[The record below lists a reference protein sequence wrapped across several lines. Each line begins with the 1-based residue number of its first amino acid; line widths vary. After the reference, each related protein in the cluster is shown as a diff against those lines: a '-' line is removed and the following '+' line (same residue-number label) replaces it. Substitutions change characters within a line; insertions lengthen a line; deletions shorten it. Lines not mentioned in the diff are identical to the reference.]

1 MAIMPLTA
9 LKRCGIQNSAYGSL
23 LKPPLF
29 SSDAFFIP
37 FSKRKR
43 GWTDF
48 DSTMEK
54 ELSPD
59 QRRRRNELI
68 IIAVI
73 SVLIVILTTIEMKI
87 PQVGEQIPIVNNI
100 IIFSLIN
107 INIILI
113 LLLIFLVIRN
123 LVKLIFERK
132 REVLGA
138 KLRTKLVVAFISL
151 SLVPTFLLFFVAVG
165 FITNSVEHWFKAQ
178 VEQSLQGSLEV
189 AQTYYRDFAKNT
201 VSSAQQIGRHLT
213 RQGLLNKET
222 GLAPLREVLE
232 LKRQEYH
239 LSTLGLFFKGGEGFI
254 RVEDSTLKAIS
265 ITPPRDLLEVGF
277 SGKEVSRTLPVGEG
291 EMITGIAPIFHPSN
305 RGEVIGVVAAS
316 HFIPK
321 SLAGKMREISQA
333 FVDYKQL
340 KVLKKPI
347 KFSYMMA
354 LLMATLL
361 IVFSA
366 IWFGIRLARDITVPI
381 KELAEATHR
390 IAEGDLNV
398 RIEMKAG
405 DEIGKLVQSFNQM
418 TGDLQVSR
426 AELEQRKKYMEIV
439 LKNVAAGVISIDDRG
454 MITTINTF
462 AEQMLEVKGET
473 IIERRFS
480 EVLEIEYVE
489 RIDELLSELKFSQRD
504 SIEKQVTVHIR
515 GKLLSLLINLTTL
528 KDEEGRPLGI
538 VAVFDDLTQLM
549 RAQRV
554 AAWREVAR
562 RIAHEIKNPL
572 TPIQLSAQRLRKRY
586 LEKLDQDG
594 AVFDECTQTIV
605 KQVEELKGMVN
616 EFSNFARMPA
626 SNPTPNH
633 LNEIIQE
640 TLVLFKEA
648 HKDVRFHF
656 VPHDLPIFNLDRD
669 QMKRVMINLVKNSL
683 AAIDRGG
690 EINIQTSYDPKLQ
703 MVRLEVSDD
712 GCGISEE
719 DKEKLFEPY
728 YSTKKTGTGLGLT
741 IVNAI
746 IADHNGYIRVRDNKP
761 SGTTFLIELPVR
773 V

>member
-1 MAIMPLTA
+1 MTKKELTA
-9 LKRCGIQNSAYGSL
+9 
-23 LKPPLF
+23 
-29 SSDAFFIP
+29 
-37 FSKRKR
+37 
-43 GWTDF
+43 
-48 DSTMEK
+48 
-54 ELSPD
+54 D

-68 IIAVI
+68 IIGIIAI
-73 SVLIVILTTIEMKI
+73 LIVLLTTLEMKI
-87 PQVGEQIPIVNNI
+87 PQVGEQIPIANNI

-107 INIILI
+107 INVILI

-123 LVKLIFERK
+123 LVKLVFERK
-132 REVLGA
+132 REILGA
-138 KLRTKLVVAFISL
+138 KLRTKLVVAFMSL
-151 SLVPTFLLFFVAVG
+151 TLIPTFLLFFVAVG
-165 FITNSVEHWFKAQ
+165 FITNSVDHWFKAQ

-189 AQTYYRDFAKNT
+189 AQTYYRDFANQC
-201 VSSAQQIGRHLT
+201 VSSARQISKHLVHQSIVKNGKFT
-213 RQGLLNKET
+213 APMKET
-222 GLAPLREVLE
+222 LE

-239 LSTLGLFFKGGEGFI
+239 LSALGLFIKDGEGSI
-254 RVEDSTLKAIS
+254 RVEDPTLKTIS
-265 ITPPRDLLEVGF
+265 ITPPKDLLEVGF
-277 SGKEVSRTLPVGEG
+277 SGKEISRTLPVGEG
-291 EMITGIAPIFHPSN
+291 EMITGIAPLIPSSD
-305 RGEVIGVVAAS
+305 RGEVIGVVVAS
-316 HFIPK
+316 YFIPK

-354 LLMATLL
+354 LLMVTLL

-366 IWFGIRLARDITVPI
+366 IWFGIRLARDITGPI

-398 RIEMKAG
+398 RIEMKAS

-426 AELEQRKKYMEIV
+426 SELEQRKKYMEIV
-439 LKNVAAGVISIDDRG
+439 LKNVAAGVISIDNRG
-454 MITTINTF
+454 VITTINTS
-462 AEQMLEVKGET
+462 AEQMLEVKGQDILEKKFT
-473 IIERRFS
+473 
-480 EVLEIEYVE
+480 EVLNREYVE
-489 RIDELLSELKFSQRD
+489 KIEEMLEELRMSQKD
-504 SIEKQVTVHIR
+504 SIERQVTVQLS
-515 GKLLSLLINLTTL
+515 GKSLSLLINLTTL
-528 KDEEGRPLGI
+528 KDEEGKTLGF

-549 RAQRV
+549 KAQRV

-586 LEKLDQDG
+586 LEKLGQDG
-594 AVFDECTQTIV
+594 AVFDECTSTIV

-648 HKDVRFHF
+648 HKETRFDF
-656 VPHDLPIFNLDRD
+656 IPQDLPVLNLDRD
-669 QMKRVMINLVKNSL
+669 QMKRVMINLIKNSL
-683 AAIDRGG
+683 AAIEKDG
-690 EINIQTSYDPKLQ
+690 EIKIETSYDPKLQ
-703 MVRLEVSDD
+703 MVRLEVSDN
-712 GCGISEE
+712 GCGIPDE
-719 DKEKLFEPY
+719 DKGKLFEPY
-728 YSTKKTGTGLGLT
+728 YSTKKSGTGLGLT

-761 SGTTFLIELPVR
+761 KGTTFLIELPVR
-773 V
+773 I